1 MTEFIGNITLSQ
13 IAAFVVFVGGLY
25 AGVKYL
31 KKELKEAITTML
43 KDQFDGIDKRFD
55 DDSKRLEALEKNSAF
70 LFRAI
75 SLLLED
81 DIAILEHLRTNNN
94 TGKMAKQEDEIHKF
108 LTETKCSK
116 SD

>member
-1 MTEFIGNITLSQ
+1 MMEFIENITVSQ
-13 IAAFVVFVGGLY
+13 VAAFILFIGSLY

-43 KDQFDGIDKRFD
+43 KDKFDSIDKNFED
-55 DDSKRLEALEKNSAF
+55 DEKRLEALEKNSAF
-70 LFRAI
+70 LFKAI

-94 TGKMAKQEDEIHKF
+94 TGKMEQQEAVVHKF
-108 LTETKCSK
+108 LTESK
-116 SD
+116 TQTE